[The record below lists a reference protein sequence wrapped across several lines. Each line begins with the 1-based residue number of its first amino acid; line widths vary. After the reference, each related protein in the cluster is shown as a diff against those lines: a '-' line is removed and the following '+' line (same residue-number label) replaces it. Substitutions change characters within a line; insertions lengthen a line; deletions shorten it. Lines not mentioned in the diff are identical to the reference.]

1 MTLTIVSDAERLEL
15 APENEMERKLFKE
28 AVATVD
34 FARLTLK
41 LAWEDDA
48 HTVRLV
54 YTDSSH
60 LRAVGALFTRLADR
74 MAELEVQRRHFDPR
88 VEVPD
93 TPPGA

>member
-15 APENEMERKLFKE
+15 APETPEERKLFKE

-41 LAWEDDA
+41 LAWEDDS

-54 YTDSSH
+54 YTDASH
-60 LRAVGALFTRLADR
+60 LYAIGELFKRLANR
-74 MAELEVQRRHFDPR
+74 MHELQEQRHLDALTETP
-88 VEVPD
+88 E